1 MTAVA
6 VKNKSEILKRVAK
19 GDKISDIGTS
29 YGVTQQAISKQLL
42 NDPEWIE
49 ARMSGALARIEH
61 WEKEIEA
68 INEGTS
74 QVMLGRAKEML
85 SHARWRAER
94 EFPSQWGGNKVNI
107 QINTGVQS
115 SELLESE
122 AHELVKLIPTNG
134 ALVAVE

>member
-1 MTAVA
+1 MTAIA
-6 VKNKSEILKRVAK
+6 VLHKDKILKRVAN
-19 GDKISDIGTS
+19 GDKITDIGKS
-29 YGVTQQAISKQLL
+29 YNVSQAAISKQLL
-42 NDPEWIE
+42 KDPEWID

-94 EFPSQWGGNKVNI
+94 EFPSQWGGAKININVTNKVEMSEALDTI
-107 QINTGVQS
+107 AG
-115 SELLESE
+115 ELLDAIQKPVASIES
-122 AHELVKLIPTNG
+122 H
-134 ALVAVE
+134 

>member
-1 MTAVA
+1 MTAIA
-6 VKNKSEILKRVAK
+6 VLHKDEILKRVAA
-19 GDKISDIGTS
+19 GDKIADIGKS

-42 NDPEWIE
+42 SDPEWID

-74 QVMLGRAKEML
+74 QVMLGRAREML

-107 QINTGVQS
+107 QINTGISS
-115 SELLESE
+115 SEALEHD
-122 AHELVKLIPTNG
+122 AHKLVELIPDK
-134 ALVAVE
+134 